1 MKRKT
6 GEPKLKALRREPA
19 FSTGL
24 RGSGALVESRAAT
37 PSTVLSM
44 FCGCG
49 GLDLGFMGGFRY
61 LGTEFAPLPFK
72 ILKALDVDARA
83 IATYRLNLSD
93 HAEVGDLTTMAPE
106 DMPRARVLVGGFP
119 CQDFSSSGPKVGF
132 AGKRGQLYQA
142 LVRYMVHHRP
152 DMVVGENVP
161 HLASLHDGR
170 YLEAILRDFD
180 DAGYNFAVWSLFG
193 PDFGLSQSR
202 RRLFLVG
209 VRRDLGLPPA
219 PPQSRACLI
228 SSDGGWR
235 AEAAARQSW
244 HVTSARENDTST
256 MRAGSA
262 PHPARSLEPSLLNQW
277 MMLIARPLWPCR
289 PSNYGARPARPR

>member
-219 PPQSRACLI
+219 PPQPCRQASFDRARHRGPGRGDGRSRTQSESVLREHE
-228 SSDGGWR
+228 SNVGRRSGGSQKPSR
-235 AEAAARQSW
+235 SFGVL
-244 HVTSARENDTST
+244 HSRE
-256 MRAGSA
+256 RKR
-262 PHPARSLEPSLLNQW
+262 PHPV
-277 MMLIARPLWPCR
+277 PLR
-289 PSNYGARPARPR
+289 T